1 VLYADYRSVF
11 KDGAASN
18 IGYNT
23 VIYGHAMTDDST
35 RDNYD
40 IFFGPLHDLRDEEKA
55 KDMPYIFFTTEKEN
69 LAYEVIFAGFVNIT
83 TQTAPY
89 NTTDFYTQAEYAKF
103 VREEMLDRS
112 IFDYDVEIKDTD
124 KFLTLSTCGYNL
136 PDGTQ
141 TNYPNTYYR
150 YVVMGRL
157 VGPDEPLKK
166 EASLKPNTDMVQDDN
181 QNHLQEFWS
190 HLM

>member
-1 VLYADYRSVF
+1 
-11 KDGAASN
+11 
-18 IGYNT
+18 
-23 VIYGHAMTDDST
+23 
-35 RDNYD
+35 
-40 IFFGPLHDLRDEEKA
+40 
-55 KDMPYIFFTTEKEN
+55 
-69 LAYEVIFAGFVNIT
+69 
-83 TQTAPY
+83 
-89 NTTDFYTQAEYAKF
+89 
-103 VREEMLDRS
+103 VREDLLDRS

-136 PDGTQ
+136 PDGGT

-150 YVVMGRL
+150 YVVVGRL

-166 EASLKPNTDMVQDDN
+166 EASIKPNTDMILDDN